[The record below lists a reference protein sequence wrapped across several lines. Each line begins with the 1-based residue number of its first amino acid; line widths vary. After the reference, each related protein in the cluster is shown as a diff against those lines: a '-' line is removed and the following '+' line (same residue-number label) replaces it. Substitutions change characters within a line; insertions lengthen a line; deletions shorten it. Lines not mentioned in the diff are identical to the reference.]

1 MPVVGDNHWPKIW
14 WWWHQKHNKVYNM
27 HHPNDCLRSLDNFI
41 TNNPTSTINGE
52 IPIFYILFSLISFIT
67 KYGSKMRCYIE
78 LIVTVKKGISFL
90 WIGFRERE
98 RGMVEIQYKRQE
110 ARSCSGLTNTIKIQG
125 EKLIWISQKFDK
137 IKNKKFKEIILIQSS
152 CQLVYLPIF

>member
-1 MPVVGDNHWPKIW
+1 
-14 WWWHQKHNKVYNM
+14 
-27 HHPNDCLRSLDNFI
+27 
-41 TNNPTSTINGE
+41 
-52 IPIFYILFSLISFIT
+52 
-67 KYGSKMRCYIE
+67 
-78 LIVTVKKGISFL
+78 
-90 WIGFRERE
+90 
-98 RGMVEIQYKRQE
+98 MVEIQYKRQE